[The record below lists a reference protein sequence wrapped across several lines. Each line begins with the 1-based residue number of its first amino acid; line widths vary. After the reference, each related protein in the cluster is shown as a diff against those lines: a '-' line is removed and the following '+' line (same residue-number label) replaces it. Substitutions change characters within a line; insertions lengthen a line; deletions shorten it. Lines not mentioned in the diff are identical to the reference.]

1 MRNDLRRTQAQRRLQ
16 DDRVRDKFNEN
27 GQSEANLRRSID

>member
-16 DDRVRDKFNEN
+16 DDRVREKFSEN
-27 GQSEANLRRSID
+27 RQSEANLRRSID